1 MKLTTRLLL
10 IALMICLVFSVA
22 LSTLLQMRAFRADLE
37 RETRR
42 GLQGKELF
50 AASMQASV
58 QAFDGGRDMDSLQR
72 ALRITVQYM
81 RQAGLVALAD
91 GGGLLTFD
99 NFPEELAELLGM
111 MPGVDGQ
118 YVLRSYGGREYQ
130 LIRDRVVL
138 GRQPFTLYFAWD
150 VSAVYQSAHQQ
161 GVRAAWLLLG
171 LWALLALALWPAL
184 RRCLGPLRRLTV
196 AASQLA
202 TGDYAA
208 RAPVVHPEDEVGQ
221 LARTFNQMAEATQG
235 HIAQLTRQSEAR
247 RRFIADMAH
256 EMKTPMTSMI
266 GYADLMRRSDLDADR
281 RQQALDAI
289 VDQGERLERMAFK
302 LMHLSRLDAG
312 TPPDFRDCRARD
324 LFYHAQQ
331 AVEAACRQ
339 KQIRLIVEEQGQV
352 FRCDSDLM
360 HSLLQNLL
368 TNAIRFSAPGGRVW
382 LRAGEGQMVV
392 ADEGEGIP
400 PEHLPHVTEAFYMA
414 DKSRARSQQGAGL
427 GLALCSRI
435 AQLHG
440 ATLSIESQPGQGT
453 RVILSFT
460 SP

>member
-10 IALMICLVFSVA
+10 LALLICLVFSVA
-22 LSTLLQMRAFRADLE
+22 LSSLLQIRAFRADLH
-37 RETRR
+37 RETQR

-58 QAFDGGRDMDSLQR
+58 QAFDGGRDSENLQR

-99 NFPEELAELLGM
+99 NFPAELAELLNL
-111 MPGVDGQ
+111 MPASDGQ
-118 YVLRSYGGREYQ
+118 YVLRGYGDRQFQ
-130 LIRDRVVL
+130 LIRDQVL
-138 GRQPFTLYFAWD
+138 LGQQPYTLYFAWD
-150 VSAVYQSAHQQ
+150 VTTVYQSALQQ
-161 GVRAAWLLLG
+161 AVRAIWLLLG

-184 RRCLGPLRRLTV
+184 RRCLSPLRRLNQ
-196 AASQLA
+196 AAGQLA
-202 TGDYAA
+202 QGDYAA
-208 RAPVVHPEDEVGQ
+208 RAPVVHPGDEVGQ

-235 HIAQLTRQSEAR
+235 HIAQLTRQGEAR
-247 RRFIADMAH
+247 RQFIADMAH

-266 GYADLMRRSDLDADR
+266 GYADLMRRSDLDGDR
-281 RQQALDAI
+281 RQKALDAI

-312 TPPDFRDCRARD
+312 AAPDFAPCSAHDLFERAR
-324 LFYHAQQ
+324 Q
-331 AVEAACRQ
+331 AVEAACQ
-339 KQIRLIVEEQGQV
+339 QGQIHLVVEEQGQV
-352 FRCDSDLM
+352 FRCDADLM

-382 LRAGEGQMVV
+382 LTAGEGTISVK
-392 ADEGEGIP
+392 DEGEGIA

-427 GLALCSRI
+427 GLALVHRI

-440 ATLSIESQPGQGT
+440 ASLLIDSQPGQGT
-453 RVILSFT
+453 IVTLSFT